1 MIMKRD
7 NKEGHG
13 VEDDV
18 MGRPRELSQ
27 ASGKADRGWEVF
39 ARQADREAQR
49 YYEALAQVIRTS
61 DEAMRNK
68 RVGSVGRAYLARVV
82 TEAKKALGKEFGLI
96 LRDDS
101 EIPLAL
107 TSRSLN

>member
-1 MIMKRD
+1 
-7 NKEGHG
+7 
-13 VEDDV
+13 
-18 MGRPRELSQ
+18 
-27 ASGKADRGWEVF
+27 
-39 ARQADREAQR
+39 
-49 YYEALAQVIRTS
+49 
-61 DEAMRNK
+61 MRNK

-101 EIPLAL
+101 DIPLAL